1 MNIRKMTIYD
11 YQPVYDLWMACD
23 GVGLNDIDDSRQ
35 GIERFLKRNPKTCF
49 VTEEDGKVVGVI
61 MAGHDG
67 RRGFIYHAAVDP
79 AYRRQKIG
87 HNLVNRA
94 LEAIRNEGIAK
105 VALVVFNDN
114 DAANKFWE
122 KQGFDM
128 RGDLVYR
135 NKPLMDLKKVKQ
147 EAI

>member
-1 MNIRKMTIYD
+1 MNIRKMTIDD
-11 YQPVYDLWMACD
+11 YQQVYDLWMACD

-35 GIERFLKRNPKTCF
+35 GIERFLKRNPETCF

-67 RRGFIYHAAVDP
+67 RRGFIYHAAVNP

-128 RGDLVYR
+128 RDDLVYR
-135 NKPLMDLKKVKQ
+135 NKPLMDLKKVK
-147 EAI
+147 

>member
-67 RRGFIYHAAVDP
+67 RRYS
-79 AYRRQKIG
+79 R
-87 HNLVNRA
+87 
-94 LEAIRNEGIAK
+94 
-105 VALVVFNDN
+105 
-114 DAANKFWE
+114 
-122 KQGFDM
+122 
-128 RGDLVYR
+128 
-135 NKPLMDLKKVKQ
+135 
-147 EAI
+147 

>member
-1 MNIRKMTIYD
+1 MNIRKMTIDD
-11 YQPVYDLWMACD
+11 YQQVYDLWMACD

-35 GIERFLKRNPKTCF
+35 GIERFLKRNPETCF

-114 DAANKFWE
+114 DVANKFWE

-128 RGDLVYR
+128 RDDLVYR
-135 NKPLMDLKKVKQ
+135 NKPLMDLKKVK
-147 EAI
+147 

>member
-1 MNIRKMTIYD
+1 MNIRKMTIED

-35 GIERFLKRNPKTCF
+35 GIERFLKRNPETCF

-67 RRGFIYHAAVDP
+67 RRGFIYHAAVNP

-114 DAANKFWE
+114 DAANQFWE

-128 RGDLVYR
+128 RDDLVYR
-135 NKPLMDLKKVKQ
+135 NKPLMDLKKVK
-147 EAI
+147 

>member
-1 MNIRKMTIYD
+1 MNIRKMTIDD
-11 YQPVYDLWMACD
+11 YQQVYDLWMACD

-35 GIERFLKRNPKTCF
+35 GIERFLKRNPETCF

-67 RRGFIYHAAVDP
+67 RRGFIYHAAVNP
-79 AYRRQKIG
+79 VYRRQKIG

-114 DAANKFWE
+114 DAANQFWE

-128 RGDLVYR
+128 RDDLVYR
-135 NKPLMDLKKVKQ
+135 NKPLMDLKKVK
-147 EAI
+147 

>member
-128 RGDLVYR
+128 RDDLVYR
-135 NKPLMDLKKVKQ
+135 NKPLMDLKKVK
-147 EAI
+147 

>member
-1 MNIRKMTIYD
+1 MNIRKMTIDD

-35 GIERFLKRNPKTCF
+35 GIERFLKRNPETCF
-49 VTEEDGKVVGVI
+49 VTEDDGKVVGVI

-94 LEAIRNEGIAK
+94 LESIRNEGIAK

-128 RGDLVYR
+128 RDDLVYR
-135 NKPLMDLKKVKQ
+135 NKPLMDLKKVK
-147 EAI
+147 